1 MVPVLVKSAIPI
13 NGAISVEPLNV
24 IIFDVKSCFSKYF
37 FVNVGNSVAT
47 TISDVKSSIEFILE
61 SSGDAKTNFVCPKD
75 KSTNSLTLAS
85 LSLIKSTPVIPIST
99 ISSSTNFGIS
109 DARANITSISLL
121 KVAEINFLLALS
133 FNPNPAFSKMAIE
146 GSLILP
152 LEGTAIF
159 NFILN
164 LLILFM

>member
-1 MVPVLVKSAIPI
+1 M
-13 NGAISVEPLNV
+13 
-24 IIFDVKSCFSKYF
+24 
-37 FVNVGNSVAT
+37 
-47 TISDVKSSIEFILE
+47 
-61 SSGDAKTNFVCPKD
+61 
-75 KSTNSLTLAS
+75 
-85 LSLIKSTPVIPIST
+85 
-99 ISSSTNFGIS
+99 S

-133 FNPNPAFSKMAIE
+133 FNPNPAFSKMDIE